1 MKIHNSRSIAN
12 RMRRQGESW
21 ALVNVT
27 ILARKYH
34 LLHFLM
40 NTTLLGVVY
49 RSTTHIVLCLSLSC
63 VPYIASFSG
72 LSIFDGP
79 FGIL

>member
-34 LLHFLM
+34 LQHFLM

-49 RSTTHIVLCLSLSC
+49 RSMTKLSDPIKHFS
-63 VPYIASFSG
+63 VPSG
-72 LSIFDGP
+72 LQSICTQDRSFYVN
-79 FGIL
+79 L